1 MNKLPA
7 HQGTIQPNAQT
18 LIPCPAHSHRAPA
31 GCSLA
36 FGVLGSPHQR
46 PSPHVASRSM
56 TRNPTGAR
64 SARARCPREHD
75 AMPCTARLRPCQLGR
90 HPASSSPPSPRS
102 AATGDMLLLDSSVV
116 PTGQSAAAADPSRPP
131 SCLFFSS
138 LASICCYR

>member
-18 LIPCPAHSHRAPA
+18 LIPSTLIPCTAHSHRAPA

-36 FGVLGSPHQR
+36 FGVPGSPHQR
-46 PSPHVASRSM
+46 LSPHVASRST
-56 TRNPTGAR
+56 TRNPTGAW

-75 AMPCTARLRPCQLGR
+75 ATPCTTRLRPYQPGR

-102 AATGDMLLLDSSVV
+102 AAD
-116 PTGQSAAAADPSRPP
+116 ADPARPP

-138 LASICCYR
+138 LASICCCR